1 MKNVMVEYTYTGD
14 EQAWQQLIADFLN
27 AVEADDRLKR
37 RFHYQVFSMPEG
49 RKVHIGRWDS
59 EETLKALQSQPFF
72 KTFAQGVQGL
82 AGDDFKSAFGNEV
95 FSTGA

>member
-27 AVEADDRLKR
+27 AVEADTRLKGH
-37 RFHYQVFSMPEG
+37 FHYQVFSMPEG

-59 EETLKALQSQPFF
+59 EETLKALQSQVFF
-72 KTFAQGVQGL
+72 TTFAQGVKGF
-82 AGDDFKSAFGNEV
+82 AGESLKSGFGNEV
-95 FSTGA
+95 FSTGT